1 MFIVMIVLGAIASFF
16 GGIVFFSSNTAI
28 KSEANWKDFMEHVQK
43 ENSPIAN
50 YPEDV
55 VYNLVCKINRFSC
68 IILIIGLMLLGAGI
82 VLTTTVR

>member
-1 MFIVMIVLGAIASFF
+1 MFIFMIIIGAIMSFF
-16 GGIVFFSSNTAI
+16 GGVIFFSSYTAI
-28 KSEANWKDFMEHVQK
+28 KNEANWNDFIEHVQK

-68 IILIIGLMLLGAGI
+68 IILIIGLLCLGSGVA
-82 VLTTTVR
+82 LTAIR

>member
-1 MFIVMIVLGAIASFF
+1 MFVFMIIIGAIMSFF
-16 GGIVFFSSNTAI
+16 GGVIFFSSSTAI
-28 KSEANWKDFMEHVQK
+28 KNEANWNDFIEHVQK

-68 IILIIGLMLLGAGI
+68 IILIIGLLCLGSGVAF
-82 VLTTTVR
+82 TVIK